1 MRKMIYERGP
11 ALYLL
16 TIATIIAIYFGRMCA
31 PAYNYVLKGEITQ
44 EQALELRSDILIT
57 EAERSLLR
65 ELAEMNE
72 ISARVAVVFPADTQ
86 GQSTI
91 IDHLD
96 VAPYTEMINN
106 ALKNIETDKLWLS
119 VERTEPSATVL
130 LTYLSHSNDPLSS
143 TFVYYDFTPS
153 ENSFTKEIQMIY
165 LIADEAHS
173 STTPTGFL
181 HLTNENNTRFTM
193 DTARKV

>member
-31 PAYNYVLKGEITQ
+31 PAHNYVLKGEITQ

-57 EAERSLLR
+57 EAERSLLQ

-72 ISARVAVVFPADTQ
+72 IAARIEIPFSANETNS
-86 GQSTI
+86 QSRFL
-91 IDHLD
+91 DHLYE
-96 VAPYTEMINN
+96 APYEDLVCSMLEIDRFQ
-106 ALKNIETDKLWLS
+106 LFIEKTATTSTLSLIYSWYSDASLS
-119 VERTEPSATVL
+119 VTWIDYTFDPATNHLTKELDITYFVKDETHGDTEP
-130 LTYLSHSNDPLSS
+130 N
-143 TFVYYDFTPS
+143 
-153 ENSFTKEIQMIY
+153 
-165 LIADEAHS
+165 
-173 STTPTGFL
+173 GFL
-181 HLTNENNTRFTM
+181 YLTNENNTRFTM